1 MGMWID
7 KNHWSENFLTLAR
20 QYPKGML
27 KIKINIVR
35 RVIFIIL
42 QK

>member
-1 MGMWID
+1 MGMWMD
-7 KNHWSENFLTLAR
+7 KNHWNENFLTFAL

-27 KIKINIVR
+27 KIKINNVT